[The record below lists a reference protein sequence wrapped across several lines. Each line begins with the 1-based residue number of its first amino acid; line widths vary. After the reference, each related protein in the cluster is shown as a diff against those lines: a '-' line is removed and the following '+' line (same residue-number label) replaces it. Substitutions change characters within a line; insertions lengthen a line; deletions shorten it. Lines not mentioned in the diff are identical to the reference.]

1 MRFKVD
7 ENLPIEVADLLTA
20 AGHDAATVNDQGV
33 GGAKDPDLAGL
44 VRRES
49 RVLVTLD
56 GGFGDIRT
64 YPPHEY
70 PGLVV
75 FRLPRQDKA
84 FVLQVCERLVGQLAK
99 EPLAG
104 RLWIVEANRIRV
116 RSDQE

>member
-20 AGHDAATVNDQGV
+20 AGHDAATVNAEGV

-44 VRRES
+44 VRREN
-49 RVLVTLD
+49 RVFVTLD
-56 GGFGDIRT
+56 GGFGDIRS

-75 FRLPRQDKA
+75 LRLPRQDKA
-84 FVLQVCERLVGQLAK
+84 FVLQTCQRLVGQLAK
-99 EPLAG
+99 EPLTG